1 MIHACS
7 FPTILLVAVLLLLL
21 TNDTAIRIINNRSAV
36 VVEAFSTTSSSVLS
50 HTPSTQRQQSASRSV
65 LFAADEDDTAAD
77 SDSDSDAA
85 ASDVSIPYD
94 AAARLAFE
102 ALGDDTLAFE
112 DYAPTY
118 KAEAIELVKSK
129 GFFASSSSS
138 STGSAATTAVPE
150 TTSGGNPL
158 LDGMEGSTN
167 PIRSFDPMGLAT
179 IGSDETLRWL
189 RAAEIK
195 HSRVAMLATTGYLVQ
210 ASGFHFPGMLSN
222 TGISFESL
230 SAVKPFEAWA
240 LVPDGGKAQILF
252 FAFIGELASE
262 SQGTHYMKGGKY
274 PEVVYPKFDF
284 SEVSEET
291 MFIKRNR
298 ELNNGRLAMIGI
310 ISFIAANAIPGSV
323 PALAGLDMF

>member
-7 FPTILLVAVLLLLL
+7 FPTIFLVTVVLLLL

-50 HTPSTQRQQSASRSV
+50 HTPSTQRPQSASRSV
-65 LFAADEDDTAAD
+65 LFAADEDAAD
-77 SDSDSDAA
+77 AAA

-150 TTSGGNPL
+150 TTSVSSIHTVMNEADDL
-158 LDGMEGSTN
+158 LAKLVVQSIDHSMHTN
-167 PIRSFDPMGLAT
+167 YFWNKLYDP
-179 IGSDETLRWL
+179 
-189 RAAEIK
+189 
-195 HSRVAMLATTGYLVQ
+195 
-210 ASGFHFPGMLSN
+210 
-222 TGISFESL
+222 
-230 SAVKPFEAWA
+230 
-240 LVPDGGKAQILF
+240 
-252 FAFIGELASE
+252 
-262 SQGTHYMKGGKY
+262 
-274 PEVVYPKFDF
+274 
-284 SEVSEET
+284 
-291 MFIKRNR
+291 
-298 ELNNGRLAMIGI
+298 
-310 ISFIAANAIPGSV
+310 
-323 PALAGLDMF
+323 